1 MKLANFKD
9 ACYNLVYAKRV
20 SPLRIV
26 HRRIVV
32 KAAAESVL
40 REIPAVT
47 DAAWLGGISIVFR
60 RKLQVEKN
68 IKKGK
73 KITVLGAG
81 NVGASIAFT
90 LAVKGLCSELLLV
103 DINKPKAK
111 GEAMDIMQGNAFAP
125 TCDVYDGE
133 YADAAD
139 SDMVIITVGIAR
151 KPGQSRIDL
160 CKTNAKIIS
169 SVVPEIVKY
178 APDAIYLVVS
188 NPVDVLTYETLRS
201 SGLPVNQVFGS
212 GTVLD
217 SSRLRTCLADHAG
230 LNIKNIHAWV
240 LGEHGDSSMVPW
252 SLSSIAGMKFD
263 EYCQNVENLGDKAAI
278 EQEVRDGGAEVIK
291 CKGATYYAIALSVSM
306 ITEAVL
312 RDTKAVL
319 TVSAFQDGSHY
330 GVKDVCLSLPCVI
343 GANGIERRIAPP
355 MTEDE
360 VARFQKSGAALRAV
374 IDETFKS

>member
-1 MKLANFKD
+1 M
-9 ACYNLVYAKRV
+9 
-20 SPLRIV
+20 
-26 HRRIVV
+26 
-32 KAAAESVL
+32 
-40 REIPAVT
+40 
-47 DAAWLGGISIVFR
+47 
-60 RKLQVEKN
+60 EKN
-68 IKKGK
+68 MKKGK
-73 KITVLGAG
+73 KVTVLGAG
-81 NVGASIAFT
+81 NVGASIAFA

-111 GEAMDIMQGNAFAP
+111 GEAMDIMQGNAFCP
-125 TCDVYDGE
+125 TCDVYDGD
-133 YADAAD
+133 YADAVD

-178 APDAIYLVVS
+178 APHACYLVVS
-188 NPVDVLTYETLRS
+188 NPVDVLTYETLRV
-201 SGLPVNQVFGS
+201 SGLPENQVFGS

-217 SSRLRTCLADHAG
+217 SSRLRTCLAEHAG
-230 LNIKNIHAWV
+230 LNIKNIHAYV
-240 LGEHGDSSMVPW
+240 FGEHGDSSMVPW

-263 EYCQNVENLGDKAAI
+263 EYCKNVENLGNKAEI

-330 GVKDVCLSLPCVI
+330 GVKDVCLSLPCII
-343 GANGIERRIAPP
+343 GANGIEKRIAPP
-355 MTEDE
+355 MTDEE

-374 IDETFKS
+374 IDETFA

>member
-1 MKLANFKD
+1 M
-9 ACYNLVYAKRV
+9 
-20 SPLRIV
+20 
-26 HRRIVV
+26 
-32 KAAAESVL
+32 
-40 REIPAVT
+40 
-47 DAAWLGGISIVFR
+47 
-60 RKLQVEKN
+60 EKKV
-68 IKKGK
+68 KKGK
-73 KITVLGAG
+73 KVTVLGAG
-81 NVGASIAFT
+81 NVGASIAFA
-90 LAVKGLCSELLLV
+90 LSIKGLCSELLLV

-125 TCDVYDGE
+125 TCDVRDGD
-133 YADAAD
+133 YADAVD

-160 CKTNAKIIS
+160 CKTNAGIIA

-178 APDAIYLVVS
+178 APHAIYLVVS
-188 NPVDVLTYETLRS
+188 NPVDVLTYEALRV
-201 SGLPVNQVFGS
+201 SGLPENQVFGS

-217 SSRLRTCLADHAG
+217 SSRLRTCLAEHAD
-230 LNIKNIHAWV
+230 LNIKNIHAYV
-240 LGEHGDSSMVPW
+240 FGEHGDSSMVPW

-263 EYCQNVENLGDKAAI
+263 EYCKNVEDLGDKAEI

-319 TVSAFQDGSHY
+319 TVSAYQDGSHY
-330 GVKDVCLSLPCVI
+330 GVKDVCLSLPCVV

-355 MTEDE
+355 MTDEE

-374 IDETFKS
+374 IEETFA